1 MSILEWQGNKNY
13 IDETETI
20 SDCLAVTVHH
30 TFFCELSFGM
40 IVPVNSAV
48 VIIELE
54 VINFTENFMTPSL
67 VFFSVSKYLS
77 ESCVKMSSG
86 SLSIFRAKVLPE
98 KFKFIFLPNVWTEA
112 SLKKLFWAASTSVI
126 TNFCA
131 LLKNELNKKTTRGIT
146 TFFNFLLC

>member
-77 ESCVKMSSG
+77 ESLSQFPKFLKTLLSG
-86 SLSIFRAKVLPE
+86 YCSNKILSK
-98 KFKFIFLPNVWTEA
+98 
-112 SLKKLFWAASTSVI
+112 
-126 TNFCA
+126 
-131 LLKNELNKKTTRGIT
+131 
-146 TFFNFLLC
+146 